1 VSRFSGLPCQF
12 SVFQMKKKTI
22 GYLLGISAIL
32 IILILNFLGIFELLE
47 YKSYDF
53 RLKLRGQKNPTG
65 EIVIAA
71 IDEDS
76 MDKVGRWP
84 WDRSVHAELI
94 KKLVSAGVKTIGF
107 DVLFIEKSNPQSDKL
122 LSDAMMKSHRCVN
135 EILFEVV
142 KGVSVKA
149 KPPIEGIIKSSLLL
163 GSPNIFPETD
173 GVVRKMMPVIE
184 YQGVIYPHISV
195 AIASAY
201 LNKPWQELVK
211 NLSLDINGEMLINY
225 GGEFETF
232 RYVSYSKIID
242 GDVDAKIFKDKIV
255 LIGYAAAGLGDR
267 HVTPFSPAMPGIET
281 IANNINAFI
290 NSDFISYPNVWA
302 GFLSVVIVGLI
313 LTFFLPKL
321 SPWKST
327 LLTIF
332 IFIFWSFICNY
343 YFAERKIW
351 LEYVPTAS
359 LIIFSYIS
367 ITSWR
372 FITEEKEKRWL
383 KKAFGQYLSPLVINE
398 LQKNPDALTLGGKRV
413 ELTVLFSDIRGFTT
427 ISEASTPEEVVALL
441 NEYLTKMTEVVFKYE
456 GTLDKFIGDA
466 VMAFWSAPL
475 LQSDHAKRAVFC
487 AIDMMEELAKLQKKW
502 RAEKRPIIDIGIG
515 VNTGDMIVGNMGSIE
530 RMDYT
535 VIGDNVNLGSRLETL
550 NKEFATHIII
560 SESTYNYVKD
570 LVKTKSLGTTKV
582 KGKEK
587 QVEIF
592 EIIGRQV

>member
-1 VSRFSGLPCQF
+1 
-12 SVFQMKKKTI
+12 MKKKTI

-32 IILILNFLGIFELLE
+32 IILVFNFLGIFFLLE
-47 YKSYDF
+47 DKSYDL
-53 RLKLRGQKNPTG
+53 RLKLRQKYQPVKQTG

-71 IDEDS
+71 IDEES
-76 MDKVGRWP
+76 LEKLGRWP

-94 KKLVSAGVKTIGF
+94 EKLIQADAKIIGF
-107 DVLFIEKSNPQSDKL
+107 DVLFIEKSNQRSDKL
-122 LSDAMMKSHRCVN
+122 LSDAMMKSHRCIN

-142 KGVSVKA
+142 MGVPVKA
-149 KPPIEGIIKSSLLL
+149 KPPLEDIIKNSLLL
-163 GSPNIFPETD
+163 GSPNIFPEMD
-173 GVVRKMMPVIE
+173 GVVRKMKPFIE
-184 YQGVIYPHISV
+184 YRGTIYPHITV
-195 AIASAY
+195 AVAAAY

-211 NLSLDINGEMLINY
+211 NLSLDVNGEMLINY

-232 RYVSYSKIID
+232 KYISY
-242 GDVDAKIFKDKIV
+242 AKILAGDFDAALLKNKIV

-290 NSDFISYPNVWA
+290 NSDFISYPNAWT
-302 GFLSVVIVGLI
+302 GFLAIIIVGLI

-343 YFAERKIW
+343 YFVNKKIW
-351 LEYVPTAS
+351 LEYVPTAF
-359 LIIFSYIS
+359 LVIFSYIS

-383 KKAFGQYLSPLVINE
+383 KKAFGQYLSPIVINE
-398 LQKNPDALTLGGKRV
+398 LQKNPDALTLGGKRA

-427 ISEASTPEEVVALL
+427 ISEASTPEKVVALL
-441 NEYLTKMTEVVFKYE
+441 NEYLTKMTEVVFRYE

-466 VMAFWSAPL
+466 VMAFWNAPL
-475 LQSDHAKRAVFC
+475 PQADHAKRAVFC
-487 AIDMMEELAKLQKKW
+487 AIDMMEELAKLQEKW
-502 RAEKRPIIDIGIG
+502 RAEKRPVIDIGIG
-515 VNTGDMIVGNMGSIE
+515 VNTGDMVVGNMGSVE

-535 VIGDNVNLGSRLETL
+535 VIGDNVNLGARLESL
-550 NKEFATHIII
+550 NKEFSTHIII
-560 SESTYNYVKD
+560 SESTYQYVKD
-570 LVKTKSLGTTKV
+570 FVKTKPLSTTKV

-587 QVEIF
+587 PVEIF
-592 EIIGRQV
+592 EVIGKV

>member
-1 VSRFSGLPCQF
+1 MNQ
-12 SVFQMKKKTI
+12 KTI
-22 GYLLGISAIL
+22 GHLLGISAIL
-32 IILILNFLGIFELLE
+32 IIIVLNFLGIFELLE

-71 IDEDS
+71 VDEES
-76 MDKVGRWP
+76 LEKLGRWP
-84 WDRSVHAELI
+84 FDRSVHAKLI
-94 KKLVSAGVKTIGF
+94 EKLVKAGVKTIGF

-142 KGVSVKA
+142 RGVSVKS
-149 KPPIEGIIKSSLLL
+149 KPPLESIIKSSLLL

-173 GVVRKMMPVIE
+173 GVVRKMKPVIE
-184 YQGVIYPHISV
+184 YQRTLYPNISV

-201 LNKPWQELVK
+201 LNKPWQDLVK
-211 NLSLDINGEMLINY
+211 NLSLDINSEMLINY
-225 GGEFETF
+225 RGEFETF
-232 RYVSYSKIID
+232 KYISYSKILA
-242 GDVDAKIFKDKIV
+242 GDFSTKLLKNKIV

-290 NSDFISYPNVWA
+290 NSDFISYPNAWA

-351 LEYVPTAS
+351 FEYVPTAS
-359 LIIFSYIS
+359 LIVFSYIS

-383 KKAFGQYLSPLVINE
+383 KKAFGQYLSPVVINE
-398 LQKNPDALTLGGKRV
+398 LQKNPDALTLGGKRQ
-413 ELTVLFSDIRGFTT
+413 EMTVLFSDIRGFTT
-427 ISEASTPEEVVALL
+427 ISESSTPEKVVALL

-466 VMAFWSAPL
+466 VMAFWNAPL
-475 LQSDHAKRAVFC
+475 PQNDHAKRAVFC
-487 AIDMMEELAKLQKKW
+487 AIDMIDELAKLQQKW
-502 RAEKRPIIDIGIG
+502 STEKRPVLDIGIG
-515 VNTGDMIVGNMGSIE
+515 VNTGDMVVGNMGSIE
-530 RMDYT
+530 RMEYT
-535 VIGDNVNLGSRLETL
+535 VIGDNVNLGARLESL
-550 NKEFATHIII
+550 NKEFKTHIII
-560 SESTYNYVKD
+560 SEATYQYVKD
-570 LVKTKSLGTTKV
+570 FVKTKSLGMTKV

-587 QVEIF
+587 PVEIF
-592 EIIGRQV
+592 EVIGKK

>member
-1 VSRFSGLPCQF
+1 
-12 SVFQMKKKTI
+12 MKKKSI
-22 GYLLGISAIL
+22 GYLLGVLTIL
-32 IILILNFLGIFELLE
+32 IILVLNFLGIFELLE

-53 RLKLRGQKNPTG
+53 RLKLRDRKNPTG

-76 MDKVGRWP
+76 LDKLGRWP

-94 KKLVSAGVKTIGF
+94 EKLITAGVKTIGF
-107 DVLFIEKSNPQSDKL
+107 DVLFIEKSNPSSDKL
-122 LSDAMMKSHRCVN
+122 LSNAMAKSKRCVN

-142 KGVSVKA
+142 KGVAVKK
-149 KPPIEGIIKSSLLL
+149 KPPIEDIIKSSIIL

-173 GVVRKMMPVIE
+173 GVVRKMKPVIE
-184 YQGVIYPHISV
+184 YQGALYPHISV

-201 LNKPWQELVK
+201 LNKPWQELVR
-211 NLSLDINGEMLINY
+211 NLSLDGNGEMLINY
-225 GGEFETF
+225 CGEFETF
-232 RYVSYSKIID
+232 RYISYSKILD
-242 GDVDAKIFKDKIV
+242 GDFDCKLFKNKIV

-281 IANNINAFI
+281 IANNINSFI
-290 NSDFISYPNVWA
+290 NSDFVSYPNTWA
-302 GFLSVVIVGLI
+302 GFLSVIIVGLI

-327 LLTIF
+327 LLTVF
-332 IFIFWSFICNY
+332 IFILWAYISNY
-343 YFAERKIW
+343 YFANRKIW

-359 LIIFSYIS
+359 LVIFSYIS

-383 KKAFGQYLSPLVINE
+383 KKAFGQYLSPIVINE
-398 LQKNPDALTLGGKRV
+398 LQKNPDALTLGGKRQTM
-413 ELTVLFSDIRGFTT
+413 TVLFSDIRGFTS
-427 ISEASTPEEVVALL
+427 ISEASTPEKIVALL

-466 VMAFWSAPL
+466 IMAFWNAPL
-475 LQSDHAKRAVFC
+475 VQKDHAQRAVFC
-487 AIDMMEELAKLQKKW
+487 AIDMMDELAKLQQKW
-502 RAEKRPIIDIGIG
+502 RTEKRSVIDIGVGI
-515 VNTGDMIVGNMGSIE
+515 NTGEMIVGNMGSIE

-535 VIGDNVNLGSRLETL
+535 VIGDNVNLGSRLEAL
-550 NKEFATHIII
+550 NKEFKTHIII
-560 SESTYNYVKD
+560 SESTYSYVKNM
-570 LVKTKSLGTTKV
+570 VKTKPLGSTKV

-587 QVEIF
+587 PVEIY
-592 EIIGRQV
+592 EVLERQLKD